1 MYEEL
6 LLDSKTITRTSN
18 DKIYIEKTEFI
29 SFNQKSF
36 DFIVKMANE
45 NQSTISNYLFENLSI
60 KK

>member
-1 MYEEL
+1 
-6 LLDSKTITRTSN
+6 LDSKTITRTSN